1 MIAFLKGKFV
11 YKTPA
16 TVIVEV
22 NQIGYEVHISLNT
35 YSQINALDEGL
46 LHTYLHVK
54 EDAMQLYGFAD
65 LQERSL
71 FMHLISVSGVGTGT
85 ARVMLSGMKP
95 EELRQSIVGANE
107 AALERVKG
115 IGNKTAKRIILE
127 LKDKLGKLG
136 SGTQESGSLGVVQGN
151 NTEQDALNALL
162 SLGIARNA
170 AMQAIQKSLKQQ
182 PQLNVEEL
190 IKLALKNI

>member
-1 MIAFLKGKFV
+1 
-11 YKTPA
+11 
-16 TVIVEV
+16 
-22 NQIGYEVHISLNT
+22 
-35 YSQINALDEGL
+35 
-46 LHTYLHVK
+46 
-54 EDAMQLYGFAD
+54 
-65 LQERSL
+65 
-71 FMHLISVSGVGTGT
+71 
-85 ARVMLSGMKP
+85 MLS
-95 EELRQSIVGANE
+95 
-107 AALERVKG
+107 G

-136 SGTQESGSLGVVQGN
+136 SGTQDSGSLGVIQGN